1 MKKLNLLF
9 SIPVN
14 YTFDGTHRDASASV
28 AADTQVTPKVMN
40 TFQGG
45 SELTP
50 IPGGS
55 PVRITRARL
64 LSTGAKDLQTPPGQ
78 IAGEIKVS
86 PTGNFNPTPADFAL
100 AFTQWN
106 DWEEKDIAID
116 IGEAAAFDFSI
127 LAGSVVRIDD
137 YNIYEAYINQPLV
150 VLMELEIQ
158 VENKGVAV
166 TP

>member
-14 YTFDGTHRDASASV
+14 YTFDGTHRDASVSV
-28 AADTQVTPKVMN
+28 AADTQVTPRVMN

-50 IPGGS
+50 VPGGT

-64 LSTGAKDLQTPPGQ
+64 ISTGAAELQTPPGQ

-86 PTGNFNPTPADFAL
+86 LTGNFNPTPADFTL

-106 DWEEKDIAID
+106 AWEEKDVAID
-116 IGEAAAFDFSI
+116 IGKASSFDFSV
-127 LAGSVVRIDD
+127 LSGSVVRIDD
-137 YNIYEAYINQPLV
+137 YNIYDAYLNQPLV

-158 VENKGVAV
+158 VENKGFAV
-166 TP
+166 TH

>member
-14 YTFDGTHRDASASV
+14 YAFDGTHRDASASV
-28 AADTQVTPKVMN
+28 AADTPVTPKVMN

-50 IPGGS
+50 VPGGS

-86 PTGNFNPTPADFAL
+86 LTGNFSPAPADFTL

-106 DWEEKDIAID
+106 AWEEKDVAID

-127 LAGSVVRIDD
+127 LSGSVVRMDD
-137 YNIYEAYINQPLV
+137 YNIYDAYLNQPLV
-150 VLMELEIQ
+150 ALMELEIQ
-158 VENKGVAV
+158 VENKGV
-166 TP
+166 TITH

>member
-28 AADTQVTPKVMN
+28 AADTQVIPKVMN
-40 TFQGG
+40 TFRGG
-45 SELTP
+45 NELTP
-50 IPGGS
+50 VPGS
-55 PVRITRARL
+55 TPVRITRARL
-64 LSTGAKDLQTPPGQ
+64 ISSGAKDLQTPPGQ

-86 PTGNFNPTPADFAL
+86 LTGNFNPTPADFTL

-106 DWEEKDIAID
+106 AWEEKDIAID
-116 IGEAAAFDFSI
+116 IANAVAFDFSI
-127 LAGSVVRIDD
+127 LSGSVVRMDD
-137 YNIYEAYINQPLV
+137 YNIYEVYLNQPLE

-158 VENKGVAV
+158 VDVRGQIQVH
-166 TP
+166 